1 MFKQLQ
7 QREEFVT
14 ESLLFAPCIGR
25 LAGVG
30 RKGEILVQY
39 EGYGPY
45 PARML
50 AGMGSKELSRPEQRG
65 RELLLVF
72 ENGDPEKPVI
82 VGLMTDPLDD
92 LIALE
97 VSGEKGE
104 ENLDLLVDGRRI
116 TIEAEDEVVL
126 KCGKGSIQI
135 RKDGKII
142 IKGTDLLSR
151 SSGPQRI
158 RGASVN
164 VN

>member
-1 MFKQLQ
+1 MLKHLH
-7 QREEFVT
+7 RSEEIVT
-14 ESLLFAPCIGR
+14 GQFAIHPCIGT
-25 LAGVG
+25 LAGTN
-30 RKGEILVQY
+30 RQGEILVMVDG
-39 EGYGPY
+39 EGPY

-50 AGMGSKELSRPEQRG
+50 SGISRDELVRHDQRG

-72 ENGDPEKPVI
+72 DKGDRERPVI
-82 VGLMTDPLDD
+82 VGLMADPLEE
-92 LIALE
+92 LLSLEIA
-97 VSGEKGE
+97 GEKKE
-104 ENLDLLVDGRRI
+104 EPRDLLIDGRQI

-164 VN
+164 IN